1 MIHTATVMA
10 TPFFDRLQTVGTFAT
25 EMVAVLGFMGV
36 MVKTLAKRAKAF
48 VQTTVTPVTT
58 DLAAVK
64 AKLAAEL
71 PTNGLPVAVKVE
83 NLVRQQ
89 VLFAAQ
95 MDQIQ
100 GQNVLN
106 DTRADTAV
114 TLAGDVAIK
123 IDALRGYQDR
133 LGQKIEMMAERL
145 EVHSEVVKA
154 VKDNQAEARVH
165 LNRLLQTASEQ
176 RDEIVK
182 SIVKLQTEV
191 HKIKPDLLDEM
202 AERTAE
208 GYELLAE
215 HGGPDLRFAA
225 QAPPTRTV
233 TTTSTTSTTDI
244 TVPPTEPPPAP
255 VQPPAEGSP

>member
-1 MIHTATVMA
+1 MISVEA

-48 VQTTVTPVTT
+48 VQTTVKPVTT
-58 DLAAVK
+58 DLAEVK

-100 GQNVLN
+100 GQNGLN

-114 TLAGDVAIK
+114 SLAGDVATK

-133 LGQKIEMMAERL
+133 LVQKIEMMAERV
-145 EVHSEVVKA
+145 EVHAEVVQS
-154 VKDNQAEARVH
+154 VKDNQAEARAH
-165 LNRLLQTASEQ
+165 LGRLLHNADQQ
-176 RDEIVK
+176 RSAIID
-182 SIVKLQTEV
+182 SISNLQAEV
-191 HKIKPDLLDEM
+191 HRITPDLLDEM

-225 QAPPTRTV
+225 HAPPTRTV

-244 TVPPTEPPPAP
+244 TVPPLEPLPAP
-255 VQPPAEGSP
+255 APPPAEGLL